1 MSVASIVNGSL
12 SLSNL
17 AIVNTTTEGACGIC
31 YDTNNNLIVSEDT
44 TINQSLTIGG
54 IATVGVGANTLT
66 LNPNMNDGESQIL
79 YTGVNLPTFTIQSN
93 AAMTL
98 VAADIL
104 LDCSNVTTVE
114 NLTVGNNLTVNGS
127 SNIPSVSGQVSTY
140 DSVYT
145 NTVHVKPVTSKPT
158 KTATHGQLYFSGN
171 NLYFYNPSNDN
182 YYTVQLSGPVTPP

>member
-54 IATVGVGANTLT
+54 VATVGVGGNTLT
-66 LNPNMNDGESQIL
+66 LNPNMNAGDPQII
-79 YTGVNLPTFTIQSN
+79 YTGDFPTFQIQTN
-93 AAMTL
+93 ANMTL
-98 VAADIL
+98 VASDITFACGNTSAE
-104 LDCSNVTTVE
+104 D
-114 NLTVGNNLTVNGS
+114 NLTVGGNLTVNGS

-145 NTVHVKPVTSKPT
+145 NTVHVKPVSSKPT
-158 KTATHGQLYFSGN
+158 KTATHGQLYFSGT
-171 NLYFYNPSNDN
+171 NLYFYNPTNDN

>member
-44 TINQSLTIGG
+44 TINQSLTVGG
-54 IATVGVGANTLT
+54 VATVGVGANTLT
-66 LNPNMNDGESQIL
+66 FNPNMNTGDSQIS
-79 YTGVNLPTFTIQSN
+79 YVGINMSNFTIQTN
-93 AAMTL
+93 ANMTL
-98 VAADIL
+98 LAADITFACGTAYAEDNL
-104 LDCSNVTTVE
+104 SVGGNFTVE
-114 NLTVGNNLTVNGS
+114 GT

-145 NTVHVKPVTSKPT
+145 NTVHIKPVTSKPT

-171 NLYFYNPSNDN
+171 NLYFYNPTNDN
-182 YYTVQLSGPVTPP
+182 YYTVQLSGPVSPP

>member
-54 IATVGVGANTLT
+54 VATVGVGVSTLT
-66 LNPNMNDGESQIL
+66 LNPNMNAGGPQIS
-79 YTGVNLPTFTIQSN
+79 YSGDFPTFTIQTN

-98 VAADIL
+98 LASEIGFA
-104 LDCSNVTTVE
+104 CGNTTAE
-114 NLTVGNNLTVNGS
+114 DNFTVGGNFTVDGT

-158 KTATHGQLYFSGN
+158 KTATHGQLYFSGT
-171 NLYFYNPSNDN
+171 NLYFYNPTNDN
-182 YYTVQLSGPVTPP
+182 YYTVQLSGPVSPP